1 MKKEDWYLKG
11 VLALLRC
18 QSFIFTKGKVLKITR
33 CKLLKYFNHLPEFQQ
48 EGLFYLKPSNVTK
61 FTRKS
66 ILAYSLGATLYMP
79 ATRKD
84 LANLIISAKFKE
96 LFSLVVCLEDSIGD
110 FQVEEAEDL
119 LVREIQKI
127 DEAVKAYRLQEEM
140 LPLLFIRVRSPQQ
153 MKVLSDRLGECL
165 YYIAGFVFPKF
176 TPSNAEEYLSTLR
189 HINVQSETILY
200 GMPILE
206 SPDILYKEK
215 RLGTL
220 VLLRDII
227 HRYEDI
233 VLNIRIGATDL
244 CGLYGIRRKSHT
256 SIYDIS
262 IMNDVITDIV
272 NLFSRKSY
280 GYVVSGPVWEYFNK
294 GDRILK
300 PQLRQTPF
308 KNQSGSTGLRIR
320 SELIDKNLDGLIQE
334 TMLDLSNGIVGKTVI
349 HPSHLLP
356 VQALHVVSKEEY
368 VDALSIVKQS
378 KGEIGAFK
386 SEFENKMNEMKP
398 HLLWAEKILI
408 KSEIYGVYHEEN
420 TFIDLFTEPA
430 FV

>member
-1 MKKEDWYLKG
+1 LPFLGASLLFLQKG
-11 VLALLRC
+11 IVWR
-18 QSFIFTKGKVLKITR
+18 IKR
-33 CKLLKYFNHLPEFQQ
+33 CKLLKYFSHLPELQQ
-48 EGLFYLKPSNVTK
+48 EGLFYVKPSNITK
-61 FTRKS
+61 FTRKN

-79 ATRKD
+79 ATRND
-84 LANLIISAKFKE
+84 IASLIISAKFKE
-96 LFSLVVCLEDSIGD
+96 LFSLVICLEDSIGD

-127 DEAVKAYRLQEEM
+127 DEAVKTHQLQGET

-153 MKVLSDRLGECL
+153 MKALSDRLGKCL

-220 VLLRDII
+220 VLLRDVI

-244 CGLYGIRRKSHT
+244 CGLYGIRRKNHT

-262 IMNDVITDIV
+262 IMNDVITDII
-272 NLFSRKSY
+272 NLFSRSSY

-294 GDRILK
+294 SERILK
-300 PQLRQTPF
+300 PQLRQAFF
-308 KNQSGSTGLRIR
+308 KNQSGSNGLHIR
-320 SELIDKNLDGLIQE
+320 SELIDNHLDGLIQE

-368 VDALSIVKQS
+368 IDALSIVKQS
-378 KGEIGAFK
+378 KGETGVFK
-386 SEFENKMNEMKP
+386 SEFENKMNEIKP

-408 KSEIYGVYHEEN
+408 KSEIYGVYHEGN
-420 TFIDLFTEPA
+420 TFIDLFAEPV